1 MPIRALLFLL
11 SLSCFFFFFS
21 TAAIDRDLSALLAVK
36 SAISVEPSGTLSNWT
51 AKTHYCEWRGVSCD
65 SSNGRV
71 VSVNLTFLGGNGGSS
86 ALAGTLA
93 SSVGNLTELRVLSI
107 ANNGFSGEIP
117 VEIGS
122 LRRLE
127 VVELQGNNFSG
138 RIPNEISNLTSFSL
152 RLLNLSF
159 NLLTGK
165 VPGSLIGSG
174 KIRVLDLSDNQLS
187 GKINVGHDCWFLTHL
202 KLSNNFLVGNVPAE
216 IGKCMNLRTLLLDGN
231 ILEGRIPPEIGRLS
245 ELRVLDV
252 SRNSLTDTIP
262 RELSNCRKLAV
273 LVLTNLVEYSDD
285 RSLDIFRGE
294 YNAFVGGVP
303 EEVFTIPA
311 LQVLWAPRA
320 NIGGRLPWNWTKYCS
335 LRALNLGQNYIDGI
349 IPEGI
354 AMCRNLTFLDLSS
367 NGLSGNFP
375 LQLQVSCMVYL
386 NVSWNSLSGLLLPS
400 ENHNCGGGVNLKRD
414 NLYYLDEEDIHNVYF
429 RVNTWDP
436 ESNVQYGAMSDDS
449 LVIKHDFGRNKF
461 TGSLP
466 LFSLSAGLFDLNGN
480 VSYELLLNEN
490 SFNGSLPGKFL
501 SGCQN
506 VCGIYVN
513 LTANKISG
521 EIYTTLLQDC
531 LELKS
536 FEVAQN
542 QMWGSI
548 SSDIIKLNMLSNLDL
563 RENQLSGPLPK
574 QLGDLKSLKSLL
586 LGRNNFT
593 GEIPPQ
599 LGQLTNLE
607 DLDLSENNLKGP
619 IPSALANA
627 SNLKVLLLDHNV
639 LTDDIPWSFSS
650 LSHLVE
656 LDVSFNNLTGH
667 IPHLQ
672 NISDCAS
679 FKGNRFLH
687 SCPDPYS
694 VPPAGLPVP
703 LEVEKVHHRRKMK
716 SLIIAAATSVSVV
729 IAVILVIVLGL
740 VFGKK
745 KLGRLTCLRR
755 KVVVTFANTPVE
767 LTYDNVV
774 SATGNFSIRNLI
786 GTGGFGS
793 TYKAELVPGYLVA
806 VKRLSIGRFQG
817 IQQFEAEIKTLGRVR
832 HKNLVT
838 LIGYYVGD
846 TEMFLIYNYLSGGN
860 LETFIHDR
868 SANNVKWPEIY
879 KITDDVAHALA
890 YLHYSCVPRIV
901 HRDIKP
907 SNILLDEE
915 LNAYLSDFGL
925 ARLLEVSQT
934 HATTDVAGTFGYVAP
949 EYATTCRVSDKADV
963 YSFGVVLLELMSGKK
978 TLDPSFSE
986 YGNGFNIVGWA
997 MLLMDEGR
1005 CSEFFYLE
1013 LWEAGPEENLLKML
1027 QLALS
1032 CTVESLSIRPSM
1044 KQVLEKLKQLSS

>member
-1 MPIRALLFLL
+1 MIQPLIFLL
-11 SLSCFFFFFS
+11 SLSSLFLFTTS
-21 TAAIDRDLSALLAVK
+21 DDAAALLTFK
-36 SAISVEPSGTLSNWT
+36 SAISHDPYNLLSNWSP
-51 AKTHYCEWRGVSCD
+51 ATHHCYWRGISCD
-65 SSNGRV
+65 SVNGRV
-71 VSVNLTFLGGNGGSS
+71 VSLNLTFPVS
-86 ALAGTLA
+86 LAGTLA

-107 ANNGFSGEIP
+107 PYHEFNGEIP
-117 VEIGS
+117 SEICA
-122 LRRLE
+122 LRNLE
-127 VVELQGNNFSG
+127 VIELQGNNFTG
-138 RIPNEISNLTSFSL
+138 RIPNEIRNLTSSSL
-152 RLLNLSF
+152 RLVNLSF
-159 NLLTGK
+159 NFLSGK
-165 VPGSLIGSG
+165 IPGGLIGSG
-174 KIRVLDLSDNQLS
+174 KIRVVDLSDNQLS
-187 GKINVGHDCWFLTHL
+187 GKINVGRDCLLLRHL
-202 KLSNNFLVGNVPAE
+202 KLSNNFLVGDIPGE
-216 IGKCMNLRTLLLDGN
+216 IGKCFNLRTLLLDGN
-231 ILEGRIPPEIGRLS
+231 ILEGSIPPEIGRLS

-252 SRNSLTDTIP
+252 SRNSLTDMIP
-262 RELSNCRKLAV
+262 RELANCRKLVA
-273 LVLTNLVEYSDD
+273 LMLTNLVEYSDD

-303 EEVFTIPA
+303 VDVFMIPA
-311 LQVLWAPRA
+311 LQVFSAPRA
-320 NIGGRLPWNWTKYCS
+320 NIGGRLPGNWSEFCS
-335 LRALNLGQNYIDGI
+335 LRVLNLGQNYIDGV

-354 AMCRNLTFLDLSS
+354 AMCKNLTFLDLSS

-375 LQLQVSCMVYL
+375 LELQVPCMVYM
-386 NVSWNSLSGLLLPS
+386 NVSWNTLSGPLLPS
-400 ENHNCGGGVNLKRD
+400 LNYTCGGGMNLRGND
-414 NLYYLDEEDIHNVYF
+414 LYFLDEEDIRKVYSSFNV
-429 RVNTWDP
+429 WD
-436 ESNVQYGAMSDDS
+436 SQLNGQRGAMSDDS
-449 LVIKHDFGRNKF
+449 LVIKHDFGWNNF
-461 TGSLP
+461 TGPLP
-466 LFSLSAGLFDLNGN
+466 LFSLSDGLLVSNGN
-480 VSYELLLNEN
+480 VSYELLLNDN
-490 SFNGSLPGKFL
+490 GFNGSVPGKLL
-501 SGCQN
+501 SGCRN
-506 VCGIYVN
+506 FRTVSVN
-513 LTANKISG
+513 LTSNQLSG
-521 EIYTTLLQDC
+521 EISPTLLQDC
-531 LELKS
+531 LELTS
-536 FEVAQN
+536 FEAAQN

-548 SSDIIKLNMLSNLDL
+548 LSGISDLLMLRHLNL
-563 RENQLSGPLPK
+563 RENQLSGSLPK
-574 QLGDLKSLKSLL
+574 QLGDLKTLKSLL
-586 LGRNNFT
+586 LGGNNFT
-593 GEIPPQ
+593 GEIPPH
-599 LGQLTNLE
+599 LGKLTYLE
-607 DLDLSENNLKGP
+607 VLDLSENNLKGP
-619 IPSALANA
+619 IPSELANA
-627 SNLKVLLLDHNV
+627 SNLKVLLLDHNS
-639 LTDDIPWSFSS
+639 LTDKIPFSFSS
-650 LSHLVE
+650 FSHLVD
-656 LDVSFNNLTGH
+656 LDVSYNNLTGH

-672 NISDCAS
+672 SISDCES
-679 FKGNRFLH
+679 FKGNKFLH
-687 SCPDPYS
+687 PCPDPYS

-703 LEVEKVHHRRKMK
+703 LQVENLHGGRKRK
-716 SLIIAAATSVSVV
+716 SLIIATAASVSVV
-729 IAVILVIVLGL
+729 IGVLLVVVLGL
-740 VFGKK
+740 TLGKK
-745 KLGRLTCLRR
+745 KLGRLSCLRR
-755 KVVVTFANTPVE
+755 KVVVTFADTPVV

-806 VKRLSIGRFQG
+806 VKRLSLGRFQG

-860 LETFIHDR
+860 LETFIQDR

-879 KITDDVAHALA
+879 KITVDVAHALA

-1005 CSEFFYLE
+1005 CSEFFYSE

-1032 CTVESLSIRPSM
+1032 CTMESLAIRPSM